1 MLNLLNGD
9 EKRGIVILSSKEY
22 RLLKHALFDLEVEA
36 CCIQTVTSV
45 LSVSSDL
52 SISDKTD
59 AVSAKRHAE
68 TALACVDKAKD
79 ILR

>member
-1 MLNLLNGD
+1 MLNLLNSD

-36 CCIQTVTSV
+36 SCIRTITSI
-45 LSVSSDL
+45 LISSDL

-59 AVSAKRHAE
+59 AVSAKLHAE